1 MIHTS
6 KAELNELREQ
16 ARIKSEEL
24 NKKLAEGNISYI
36 MTSEGWYEI
45 AMEEC
50 THVQS
55 IGESPLLYL
64 QKELEK
70 EEKAAV
76 RDDQRIEGLK
86 RALEEV
92 KNTFTE

>member
-6 KAELNELREQ
+6 KAELNELKEQ

-36 MTSEGWYEI
+36 MTSEGWYDI